1 MVYQQVDQTIEF
13 SGTPPGKL
21 KFRLHARSGTPGF
34 LVTINYPNAGAY
46 QLYNEDNNPIQPTEW
61 DNSQQDW
68 GEVSKTSCGE
78 WRFLGVENRL
88 EFFIDPGCE
97 LTIYPRD
104 AIMLGIRMEFTLA
117 EFWEEGGVVTF
128 VDRMAGV
135 LGIHRADIKIVQVY
149 EGSTVIEFMI
159 VSDPE
164 DEEAVSLLD
173 VKDGF
178 VSAVSTMTSFMGS
191 PVLNAVSQG
200 VQVVTPNTPEGE
212 EQAGGFN
219 FSDIAENFSFD
230 DDEPE

>member
-1 MVYQQVDQTIEF
+1 M
-13 SGTPPGKL
+13 
-21 KFRLHARSGTPGF
+21 
-34 LVTINYPNAGAY
+34 
-46 QLYNEDNNPIQPTEW
+46 
-61 DNSQQDW
+61 
-68 GEVSKTSCGE
+68 
-78 WRFLGVENRL
+78 ENRL

-219 FSDIAENFSFD
+219 LSDIAENFSFD
-230 DDEPE
+230 DDEPEQQVKTEFKFKI